1 VTASPKLAEQ
11 LQLMMKKAA
20 DRLAAAK
27 ELQSRGYYGDAAS
40 RAYYALFHAVQAA
53 LLTKGITTSKHTALM
68 AEFNR
73 HFIYPGI
80 VPDVAHETIRR
91 LFKDRQT
98 GDYRYGVSLRE
109 EQSALDIT
117 EAEQVISRIA
127 QYLRGEGHL
136 CQET

>member
-1 VTASPKLAEQ
+1 MTGNPKLSEQ

-27 ELQSRGYYGDAAS
+27 ELQSHGYYSDAAS
-40 RAYYALFHAVQAA
+40 RAYYALFHALQAA
-53 LLTKGITTSKHTALM
+53 LLTKGITTSKHAALM

-73 HFIYPGI
+73 HFIHPGV

-98 GDYRYGVSLRE
+98 GDYHYGVSLRE
-109 EQSALDIT
+109 DQSALDIT
-117 EAEQVISRIA
+117 EAERVITQVV
-127 QYLRGEGHL
+127 QYLRNEGHL
-136 CQET
+136 PGNA